1 MWRRVW
7 PSSLSSMFEI
17 RPVSNFAPNFLSCA
31 LVSLN
36 GAQRATES
44 GRNPERLGSSGQSM
58 RLAISTAVRRRTSA
72 YSSYEPP
79 SISREISWK

>member
-17 RPVSNFAPNFLSCA
+17 NPILYFFAIFWRTG

-36 GAQRATES
+36 GGQRCTES
-44 GRNPERLGSSGQSM
+44 GRNPEREGSSGQPS
-58 RLAISTAVRRRTSA
+58 RFEISTAVRRRTSA
-72 YSSYEPP
+72 
-79 SISREISWK
+79 